1 MVLTILL
8 VFLIG
13 LFVGSFLN
21 VVIDRLPRN
30 ESFVKGRS
38 YCESCK
44 HTLSGWDLVPL
55 FSFLYLRGKCRY
67 CHTGLSLKYPLL
79 EGITGLLYVLTYLSF
94 YQNLYLV
101 VFGIAVINALIII
114 FFIDLYK
121 GIIPF
126 VIILPMIILTA
137 VYGLLF
143 LSPSENIMHFA
154 SALVS
159 FLLFFGL
166 FVGTKG
172 RGMGFGD
179 VVYAFFLGLLLGFPN
194 TILALYIAFL
204 TGAFISL
211 ILILLRRKKLRG
223 STIPFGPFL
232 VTGTFIAFLWGDLI
246 TNYILTTLL

>member
-1 MVLTILL
+1 MY
-8 VFLIG
+8 IG
-13 LFVGSFLN
+13 V
-21 VVIDRLPRN
+21 
-30 ESFVKGRS
+30 
-38 YCESCK
+38 
-44 HTLSGWDLVPL
+44 
-55 FSFLYLRGKCRY
+55 
-67 CHTGLSLKYPLL
+67 
-79 EGITGLLYVLTYLSF
+79 
-94 YQNLYLV
+94 
-101 VFGIAVINALIII
+101 
-114 FFIDLYK
+114 
-121 GIIPF
+121 IPF